1 MHKFKLL
8 LYLIFLTEL
17 LQATFEIQADKIAR
31 GTKVLI
37 VDDLLA
43 TGGQ

>member
-1 MHKFKLL
+1 MFI
-8 LYLIFLTEL
+8 YVQAIFEM
-17 LQATFEIQADKIAR
+17 QSEFINE

-43 TGGQ
+43 TGGKIKIL

>member
-1 MHKFKLL
+1 M
-8 LYLIFLTEL
+8 LISNV
-17 LQATFEIQADKIAR
+17 QATFEMQSEFLNK

-43 TGGQ
+43 TGGKIKIL